1 MKITISNNKLVPFE
15 KVAEGTVFKVPKTE
29 DYYIK
34 IIPVAYYIKTIPV
47 ANENTDE
54 EEWNCLRLDDY
65 TLDCCSPSCTV
76 LPIDNAELI
85 IP

>member
-1 MKITISNNKLVPFE
+1 MKITVMNSKLVPFE
-15 KVAEGTVFKVPKTE
+15 KIAEGVVFKDPTVE

-34 IIPVAYYIKTIPV
+34 TTSVVNDDTGK
-47 ANENTDE
+47 

-65 TLDCCSPSCTV
+65 ALDCFNPGYKVC
-76 LPIDNAELI
+76 PIDNAELI

>member
-15 KVAEGTVFKVPKTE
+15 KVAEGTVFKVPETE
-29 DYYIK
+29 YYCIK
-34 IIPVAYYIKTIPV
+34 IIPV

-54 EEWNCLRLDDY
+54 EEWNCLRLNDY
-65 TLDCCSPSCTV
+65 TLDYCSPRYMV
-76 LPIDNAELI
+76 LPINNAELI

>member
-1 MKITISNNKLVPFE
+1 MKITISNNKLVPFGE
-15 KVAEGTVFKVPKTE
+15 IAKGTVFKDSTAE

-34 IIPVAYYIKTIPV
+34 IAAEI
-47 ANENTDE
+47 NENTGED
-54 EEWNCLRLDDY
+54 EWNCLRLDDY
-65 TLDCCSPSCTV
+65 TLDCCSPRYMV

>member
-1 MKITISNNKLVPFE
+1 MKITITNNKLIPFE
-15 KVAEGTVFKVPKTE
+15 KVAEGTVFKDPTAE

-34 IIPVAYYIKTIPV
+34 TASAV
-47 ANENTDE
+47 NEDTGAED
-54 EEWNCLRLDDY
+54 WNCLRLDNY
-65 TLDCCSPSCTV
+65 ALDCFAPTYLV

>member
-1 MKITISNNKLVPFE
+1 MKITITNNKLIPFE
-15 KVAEGTVFKVPKTE
+15 KVAEGTVFKDPTAE

-34 IIPVAYYIKTIPV
+34 TASAV
-47 ANENTDE
+47 NEDTGAED
-54 EEWNCLRLDDY
+54 WNCLRLDNY
-65 TLDCCSPSCTV
+65 TLDCFAPTYLV

>member
-1 MKITISNNKLVPFE
+1 MKITITNNKLVFFGDI
-15 KVAEGTVFKVPKTE
+15 AEGTVFKVPETE
-29 DYYIK
+29 VYYIK
-34 IIPVAYYIKTIPV
+34 IFPET
-47 ANENTDE
+47 NENTGK

-65 TLDCCSPSCTV
+65 TLDCCAPKYTV

>member
-15 KVAEGTVFKVPKTE
+15 EIAEGTVFKDPTVE

-34 IIPVAYYIKTIPV
+34 TASVI
-47 ANENTDE
+47 NEDTGED
-54 EEWNCLRLDDY
+54 EWNCLRLDNY
-65 TLDCCSPSCTV
+65 TFDCFYPTYLV
-76 LPIDNAELI
+76 YPINNAELI